1 MQETE
6 IELVQKSFAEVAP
19 RAGEAAE
26 LFYARL
32 FEIAPEVRP
41 LFKGDMADQG
51 AKLMTTLGVVVNG
64 LRDLDRIVPVAQALA
79 RQHVG
84 YGVTAAHYPS
94 VGAALLH
101 TLKTALGDGFDAE
114 TEAAWAAAYGTLSEV
129 MIDAAY
135 GGTAETM

>member
-6 IELVQKSFAEVAP
+6 IDLVQKSFAEVAP

-64 LRDLDRIVPVAQALA
+64 LRDLDRIVPVAQELA
-79 RQHVG
+79 RLHVG
-84 YGVTAAHYPS
+84 YGVTAAHYPP
-94 VGAALLH
+94 VGAALVH
-101 TLKTALGDGFDAE
+101 TLKSALGERFDAE
-114 TEAAWAAAYGTLSEV
+114 TEAAWGVAYGTLSEV

-135 GGTAETM
+135 GGAAENK